1 MKTFRLTWKLS
12 QPKSSELDF
21 NIHDLNFS
29 TFETYT
35 VTKAAR
41 KKHLWRFGMIGELNL
56 VQSAVLGAGR
66 NNPIKLTP
74 LKSTLHVSLSDCNLG
89 SADHT
94 QQSSCRQHLLPGKTF
109 EGGSFLAADKPRDP
123 RSGSVKPGERLL
135 RRSCTRSAFLCTP
148 CSTQLMSDWRSFSTS
163 LSKKKGKLL
172 FQRLIKSYVP
182 PLHST

>member
-74 LKSTLHVSLSDCNLG
+74 LKSTLH
-89 SADHT
+89 
-94 QQSSCRQHLLPGKTF
+94 SSCRQHLLPGKTF